1 MRWFPGRL
9 LTATIAALAVLAASS
24 ASAIVNGDIVSQ
36 PRFLEEYPWA
46 VALENPATG
55 GVCTAVLIS
64 PTFLLTAAHCASARK
79 RVLVGDTARS
89 RATVMGIAES
99 IRHPAYDK
107 ETHQFDIGLLRL
119 MEPVDLPPVPLIG
132 RGEMLILVQKNA
144 PAQVLGWGKT
154 PGSGKVF
161 SDRLVRARI
170 NLKELAFLGTDIVY
184 TDGAGPCG
192 GDSGG
197 PMLVEGLDG
206 YPVLV
211 GIASTTDGN
220 LCAKGGGMALYTSV
234 DVIRDFI
241 VERVPDLPK

>member
-1 MRWFPGRL
+1 MRRFPL
-9 LTATIAALAVLAASS
+9 LVFLLLAATPGG
-24 ASAIVNGDIVSQ
+24 AIVNGDVVSQ
-36 PRFLEEYPWA
+36 PRFLDEYPWA
-46 VALENPATG
+46 VALENPVTG

-64 PTFLLTAAHCASARK
+64 PTYLLTAAHCANARK

-99 IRHPAYDK
+99 IRHPAYDR

-119 MEPVDLPPVPLIG
+119 MEPVDLPPVPLVA
-132 RGEMLILVQKNA
+132 RGEMLLLVQKNS

-154 PGSGKVF
+154 PRSGRDF
-161 SDRLVRARI
+161 SDRLVRARVY
-170 NLKELAFLGTDIVY
+170 LKNLAFLGTDIVY
-184 TDGAGPCG
+184 TDRAGPCG

-220 LCAKGGGMALYTSV
+220 LCAKGGGMAMYTSI

-241 VERVPDLPK
+241 VERVPDLP

>member
-1 MRWFPGRL
+1 ML
-9 LTATIAALAVLAASS
+9 AALAAATP
-24 ASAIVNGDIVSQ
+24 AGAIVNGDIVSQ
-36 PRFLEEYPWA
+36 PRFLDEYPWA
-46 VALENPATG
+46 VALENPING

-64 PTFLLTAAHCASARK
+64 PTFLLTAAHCTAARK

-89 RATVMGIAES
+89 RATVMGIAEA

-119 MEPVDLPPVPLIG
+119 MEPVDLPPVPLVG
-132 RGEMLILVQKNA
+132 QGEMMVLVQKNA

-154 PGSGKVF
+154 PRSGGEF

-170 NLKELAFLGTDIVY
+170 NLKNLAFLGTDIAY
-184 TDGAGPCG
+184 SDDAGPCG

-197 PMLVEGLDG
+197 PLLLDGLDG
-206 YPVLV
+206 DPVLV

-220 LCAKGGGMALYTSV
+220 LCAKGGGLAMYTSV

-241 VERVPDLPK
+241 TERVPDLP